1 MLYLVIFLLSI
12 LVIILSYTTYIN
24 YKKVEQYEEYVNMFY
39 SRISIVLATM
49 RAIDST
55 KMFESDDDVG
65 GVFEQLVDTLGELR
79 PLLYGE
85 VDDEEEN

>member
-1 MLYLVIFLLSI
+1 MLFLVIFLFI
-12 LVIILSYTTYIN
+12 MVIVLGYTTYVN
-24 YKKVEQYEEYVNMFY
+24 YKKVEKYEEYVNIFY
-39 SRISIVLATM
+39 SRIAIVLATM

-65 GVFEQLVDTLGELR
+65 GVFQQLVDTLGELR
-79 PLLYGE
+79 PLLYGD